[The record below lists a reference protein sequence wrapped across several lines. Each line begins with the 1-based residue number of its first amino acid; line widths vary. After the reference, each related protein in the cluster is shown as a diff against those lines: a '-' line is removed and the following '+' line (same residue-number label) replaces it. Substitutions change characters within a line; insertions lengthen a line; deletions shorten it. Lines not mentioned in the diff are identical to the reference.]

1 LLSFFVFLFSL
12 NCEAQTL
19 PANCTLSQNCTLPAN
34 CTVLQNCTLSPGCIL
49 PVNCTVSNCTVN
61 CTVEST
67 PTISATTT
75 FTFTAT
81 PTVSNTTTA
90 TPTLTPTI
98 SVTPTI
104 SDTATI
110 SESTTTTASLTNTA
124 SATESATNTPTNSRT
139 RSLPASTTPSRT
151 PTNSRINPS
160 ESNTNTATA
169 SATQSKFS
177 SPSSS
182 PIPPR
187 PVDLPFFVQ
196 PGGVSTG
203 ELYIQL
209 RVFTYGFGY
218 GVEDELRRVIAII
231 MDIPV
236 AAVEVIKIEVNQ
248 LASVVIC
255 TGNIAT
261 FANQL
266 NEGANGFDGTIL
278 EGAYIQFLF
287 WDVPC
292 LNPLD
297 SENLPTYSGVTYSD
311 PNESDSPLFDFSTFR
326 FPNQPDESTADS
338 PPALAP
344 SSKYVSGSNVIVP
357 IDDDEFIVIDVNTGT
372 SLYIFTLLV
381 ILIATLLF

>member
-1 LLSFFVFLFSL
+1 MKQVLLLSFFVILFSL
-12 NCEAQTL
+12 NCEAQTV

-34 CTVLQNCTLSPGCIL
+34 CTVLPNCNVAPGCIL
-49 PVNCTVSNCTVN
+49 PVNCTISNCTT
-61 CTVEST
+61 CTVTIT
-67 PTISATTT
+67 PTTSATTT

-81 PTVSNTTTA
+81 PTLSNTTTA
-90 TPTLTPTI
+90 TPTL
-98 SVTPTI
+98 SNTPTI

-110 SESTTTTASLTNTA
+110 TPSTTTTASLTNTA

-139 RSLPASTTPSRT
+139 QSLPASTTPSRT

-169 SATQSKFS
+169 TATQSKFS

-209 RVFTYGFGY
+209 RVFTYGFGN
-218 GVEDELRRVIAII
+218 GVEDDLRRVIAII
-231 MDIPV
+231 MDIPL

-266 NEGANGFDGTIL
+266 NEGASGFDGTIL

-297 SENLPTYSGVTYSD
+297 DENLPSFSGETYSD
-311 PNESDSPLFDFSTFR
+311 PNQSDSPLFDFSTFN

-357 IDDDEFIVIDVNTGT
+357 IDDDEFIVINVNTGT
-372 SLYIFTLLV
+372 SLCIFTVLI